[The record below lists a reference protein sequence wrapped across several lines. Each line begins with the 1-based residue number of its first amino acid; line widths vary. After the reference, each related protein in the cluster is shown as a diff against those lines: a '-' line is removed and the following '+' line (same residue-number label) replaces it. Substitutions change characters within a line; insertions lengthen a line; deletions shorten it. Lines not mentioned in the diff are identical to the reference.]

1 MRILHLADVHL
12 DTSFSGRSA
21 RIRARL
27 RQATRD
33 AFRNAVELAL
43 DREVHAV
50 LVAGDLFD
58 SARLSF
64 ETERFL
70 VAELARLTDAGVPV
84 IYATGNHD
92 PGSVRATRREIPWP
106 PGVTVLGDGEPRRIP
121 VRDRGGEVVGWV
133 TGAGH
138 ASANETRDLAA
149 RFPTPRGPLPEAA
162 LLHTQVVGSRDA
174 EAHDPYAP
182 SALDTLT
189 GAGYD
194 YWALGHVHV
203 RQTLA
208 DLPGVHYPG
217 NIQGRTPRET
227 GAKGALLVE
236 LTRGFAPQ
244 VEFHALAPVRWEA
257 LEVRD
262 PVEANSLDGLLRL
275 VNDRWA
281 DQRRA
286 DPDPEAEW
294 MVRVHLTGST
304 PLWRELEDD
313 DDRAHLAR
321 ELEALMG
328 ALEVRLEATAV
339 HAPVSVEDHLAR
351 EDVLGVA
358 LRLVDRVR
366 SGEISLP
373 GLDDELATG
382 ARGDDGEPALSDL
395 LQGAEAE
402 LVSRLLRGEA

>member
-12 DTSFSGRSA
+12 DTSFSGRDA

-33 AFRNAVELAL
+33 ALRGAVELAL
-43 DREVHAV
+43 DRDVHAV

-58 SARLSF
+58 GARLSF
-64 ETERFL
+64 ETERYL
-70 VAELARLTDAGVPV
+70 VDELTRLADAGIPV

-106 PGVTVLGDGEPRRIP
+106 QGVTVIGDGEPRRIP
-121 VRDRGGEVVGWV
+121 VRDRQGEVVGWV

-149 RFPTPRGPLPEAA
+149 RFPAARGPLPEVA
-162 LLHTQVVGSRDA
+162 LLHTQVVGSREA

-182 SALDTLT
+182 AALDTLV

-194 YWALGHVHV
+194 YWALGHVHQ
-203 RQTLA
+203 RQTLS
-208 DLPGVHYPG
+208 DLPGVHYSG
-217 NIQGRTPRET
+217 NLQGRTPRET
-227 GAKGALLVE
+227 GPKGALLVE
-236 LTRGFAPQ
+236 VNRGFAPQ
-244 VEFHALAPVRWEA
+244 VEFHALAPVRWET
-257 LEVRD
+257 LTIRD
-262 PVEANSLDGLLRL
+262 AADADSLDGLLRL
-275 VNDRWA
+275 VKDRWA
-281 DQRRA
+281 EARRA
-286 DPDPEAEW
+286 DPDPGAEW

-313 DDRAHLAR
+313 DDRAHLAG
-321 ELEALMG
+321 EMEALLG

-339 HAPVSVEDHLAR
+339 HAPVSVEDHLGR

-366 SGEISLP
+366 RGEAVLP
-373 GLDDELATG
+373 GLEAELASG
-382 ARGDDGEPALSDL
+382 AGDGTPPFTEL
-395 LQGAEAE
+395 LEGAEAE
-402 LVSRLLRGEA
+402 LVSRLLKEE